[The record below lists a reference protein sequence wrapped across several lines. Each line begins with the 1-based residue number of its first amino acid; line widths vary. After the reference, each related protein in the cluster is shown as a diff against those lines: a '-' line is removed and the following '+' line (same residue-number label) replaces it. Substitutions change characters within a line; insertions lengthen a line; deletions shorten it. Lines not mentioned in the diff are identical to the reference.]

1 MSRLI
6 AFGLLILGAGCASG
20 PAPLPS
26 SNAPFVLIL
35 GIAQDGGLPQ
45 AGCRQPH
52 CERAWADPRERRM
65 VSSLAIVD
73 PESGERWLIDATP
86 DFREQL
92 RVIERVAPR
101 PEGPALDGIFLT
113 HAHIGHYAGLIHLG
127 REVMGARQI
136 PVYAMPR
143 MERFLRTN
151 GPWEQLVILRNIELR
166 SLAHRTPVRL
176 NARISVSPILVPHR
190 DEYSETVGFII
201 EGPFSSV
208 LYIPD
213 IDKWEK
219 WETPIE
225 SVIAEVDT
233 ALLDGTFYADGELP
247 GRSMADIPH
256 PFIIE
261 SLSRFSR
268 LPISERNKIHFIH
281 LNHSNPALTRGGTA
295 RAEIEKAG
303 SQVAEEGMR
312 IDL

>member
-6 AFGLLILGAGCASG
+6 AFALLIAGCAS
-20 PAPLPS
+20 APPS
-26 SNAPFVLIL
+26 RPSPNAPFVLVL

-52 CERAWADPRERRM
+52 CERAWTDPRERRL

-92 RVIERVAPR
+92 RVIEQVAPR
-101 PEGPALDGIFLT
+101 PNGPNLDGIFLT

-127 REVMGARQI
+127 REVMGARRM

-143 MERFLRTN
+143 MEQFLRTN
-151 GPWEQLVILRNIELR
+151 GPWEQLVTLGNIEPR
-166 SLAHRTPVRL
+166 ALAHRSPVRL
-176 NARISVSPILVPHR
+176 NARISVIPILVPHR
-190 DEYSETVGFII
+190 DEYSETVGFVI
-201 EGPFSSV
+201 EGPSGSA

-219 WETPIE
+219 WDTPIE
-225 SVIAEVDT
+225 SVIADVDI

-256 PFIIE
+256 PFIVE
-261 SLSRFSR
+261 TLSRFSR
-268 LPISERNKIHFIH
+268 LPASERNKLHFIH
-281 LNHSNPALTRGGTA
+281 LNHSNPALNRGSTA

-303 SQVAEEGMR
+303 SRVAEEGMR
-312 IDL
+312 IGL